1 MVVNIK
7 FYMLF
12 KKGFMMEKGF
22 YDFSAK
28 SLAGNEVQ
36 MSSYKGKVVLIV
48 NTASKC
54 GYTKQYSGLEKLYQ
68 KYKDTGVGLAI
79 LGFPCNQFGGQEPGD
94 SSEIETF
101 CRANYGVSFDMFEK
115 VKVNGKEAHPL
126 FVYLKK
132 ALPGIGETI
141 KWNFTKFLID
151 SAGNPVE
158 RFSSA
163 TTAEEIEPHISQLLQ

>member
-1 MVVNIK
+1 
-7 FYMLF
+7 
-12 KKGFMMEKGF
+12 MEKSF

-28 SLAGNEVQ
+28 RLDGTDAK

-54 GYTKQYSGLEKLYQ
+54 GYTKQYSGLENLYR

-115 VKVNGKEAHPL
+115 VKVNGKDTHPL
-126 FVYLKK
+126 YEYLKK

-151 SAGNPVE
+151 ADGNPVE
-158 RFSSA
+158 RFASA
-163 TTAEEIEPHISQLLQ
+163 TTPEEIEPRILELLQHGDN